1 MTQPGCG
8 FFEIAADFSSIN
20 ATFYC
25 HEVVFPLSQH
35 FLPSQ
40 IRNSAEIPEVL
51 LLSSHPNSSGSVFR
65 AQHLSLP
72 LSPSQNCPKTPPI
85 SCRAQD
91 SRLFL
96 CNYLILSLNGLSES
110 ESIRSELM
118 KPRLVIN
125 PSPAGD
131 VSAQPERVLLSKP
144 SSSRAGPTS
153 SPPAQFPAED

>member
-1 MTQPGCG
+1 MPLFTAMKLCFLCLSIFCHPKSETLQKSRRFCSSAPIP
-8 FFEIAADFSSIN
+8 IAQDLFLELS
-20 ATFYC
+20 TFPC
-25 HEVVFPLSQH
+25 P
-35 FLPSQ
+35 
-40 IRNSAEIPEVL
+40 
-51 LLSSHPNSSGSVFR
+51 SHPAR
-65 AQHLSLP
+65 IAPKLP
-72 LSPSQNCPKTPPI
+72 QI